1 MTLETQLNTVTALW
15 RESQRSLGKIQ
26 EEVSRLNSKVLQYD
40 MDIPRLQETVG
51 ASVST
56 DNSLV
61 EDVGRKME
69 EFQEWVNYVTP
80 KDVTSEIPKEIV
92 DSLNEIILEKTP
104 TSDRELVNE
113 CVKHLEDLIQDNRR
127 NTENVRSAIIQLQD
141 RVDNQSINSFE
152 MRDQSVYSLGGGNQG
167 SPRTDVTCREREVLR
182 KRIAN

>member
-1 MTLETQLNTVTALW
+1 MTLETQLNTVNALW

-56 DNSLV
+56 ANSLV

-113 CVKHLEDLIQDNRR
+113 CVKHLEGLI
-127 NTENVRSAIIQLQD
+127 
-141 RVDNQSINSFE
+141 
-152 MRDQSVYSLGGGNQG
+152 
-167 SPRTDVTCREREVLR
+167 
-182 KRIAN
+182 